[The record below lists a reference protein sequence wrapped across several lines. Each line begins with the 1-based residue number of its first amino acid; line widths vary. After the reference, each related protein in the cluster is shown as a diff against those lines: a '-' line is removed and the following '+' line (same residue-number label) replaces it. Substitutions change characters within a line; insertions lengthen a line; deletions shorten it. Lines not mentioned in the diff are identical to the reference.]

1 MVSKQNNRYQHYSEP
16 QPERG
21 PGKEVEKAR
30 IWSSGWSVW
39 VPRRSA
45 YGRVPFVYDGRW
57 VGAGAIWYPPFEQ
70 LRSCSIDEGIDIV
83 LACRGGHVEAHCCKP
98 QIHAKLRSF
107 TANFIFRNFHSQI
120 REKSDLC
127 VCFFFNNNLE
137 SFTIYGHVLIFCA
150 ISVTFFGHCRA
161 GQTAQTSSSD
171 FGHFDGTNTKRK
183 EIHMV
188 FNCHR
193 FSFRQ

>member
-1 MVSKQNNRYQHYSEP
+1 VGSTSV
-16 QPERG
+16 G
-21 PGKEVEKAR
+21 
-30 IWSSGWSVW
+30 IWSGSLCV
-39 VPRRSA
+39 
-45 YGRVPFVYDGRW
+45 VYDGSVQVRFGTRRSNNCDRVRSTRVLTSCW
-57 VGAGAIWYPPFEQ
+57 RAEEDTWKRIVASHKYM
-70 LRSCSIDEGIDIV
+70 RSCDRSRQISFFEISIRKSG
-83 LACRGGHVEAHCCKP
+83 R
-98 QIHAKLRSF
+98 
-107 TANFIFRNFHSQI
+107 SQI
-120 REKSDLC
+120 C
-127 VCFFFNNNLE
+127 VCFFFNSNLE

>member
-1 MVSKQNNRYQHYSEP
+1 M
-16 QPERG
+16 
-21 PGKEVEKAR
+21 
-30 IWSSGWSVW
+30 
-39 VPRRSA
+39 
-45 YGRVPFVYDGRW
+45 
-57 VGAGAIWYPPFEQ
+57 
-70 LRSCSIDEGIDIV
+70 RSCDRSRQISFFEISIRKSG
-83 LACRGGHVEAHCCKP
+83 
-98 QIHAKLRSF
+98 RSL
-107 TANFIFRNFHSQI
+107 I
-120 REKSDLC
+120 C
-127 VCFFFNNNLE
+127 VCVFLE